1 MVKEDPTWGEE
12 RIAAELSVKLG
23 ILVSP
28 RTVRAYW
35 PQERDP
41 RGGRRTAS
49 QHWRTFVR
57 NHAKAIVAADFLVA
71 MTAGFRTANGGTS
84 KRASKSFCSSE
95 IAAMFNCRVS

>member
-1 MVKEDPTWGEE
+1 MVRENPTWGEE

-35 PQERDP
+35 PQDSDP
-41 RGGRRTAS
+41 RGCGRTFS

-57 NHAKAIVAADFLVA
+57 NHAKVIVASDFLVA
-71 MTAGFRTANGGTS
+71 ITAGFR
-84 KRASKSFCSSE
+84 
-95 IAAMFNCRVS
+95 VL